1 MQTTRNSSTK
11 AGLGFWVVA
20 LAFLIVMAISA
31 LPTPLYVLY
40 ESRDHFT
47 GLLVTVIFAA
57 YAVGVSASLF
67 LAGHISDWF
76 GRRRV
81 LVPAIVLN
89 AISAGVFIVWPAV
102 PGLLLA
108 RVLCGF
114 SVGAMTA
121 TATAYLSELHTAQRP
136 GASSRRAE
144 LVATAANLGGI
155 GFGPLSAGLL
165 AQFLP
170 APLVLPYAIFG
181 ALAVV
186 VALVT
191 LRLPE
196 TAGSRGRVRY
206 RTQRISVPPAGR
218 SRFVA
223 AAAGGLVAFSVFGLF
238 TSLGPGFLA
247 QTLGYHSHALAGA
260 ATFVVFAAG
269 ALAQSLL
276 TRLDAQRLTAVG
288 IGLLPAGLA
297 LLTAATW
304 FPSLP
309 AFLAGGLL
317 SGAGAGVLF
326 KGGITTVMELAPRET
341 RAEALASFFLASYVG
356 LSAPIV
362 GLGLATQY
370 VSARVSVLV
379 FAGSLVLALALLARV
394 LLSELPSHQG
404 AGMRAPEPITT
415 SAA

>member
-1 MQTTRNSSTK
+1 MQTRNRSTK
-11 AGLGFWVVA
+11 PGLGFWIVA
-20 LAFLIVMAISA
+20 LAFLIVMSISA

-57 YAVGVSASLF
+57 YAVGVTASLF

-114 SVGAMTA
+114 SVGAVTA

-136 GASSRRAE
+136 GAATRRAE

-155 GFGPLSAGLL
+155 GFGPLAAGLL

-170 APLVLPYAIFG
+170 VPLVLPYAIFG

-186 VALVT
+186 VAVAT
-191 LRLPE
+191 LLLPE
-196 TAGSRGRVRY
+196 TVGSRQRVRY
-206 RTQRISVPPAGR
+206 RPQRISVPPSGR
-218 SRFVA
+218 PRFLA
-223 AAAGGLVAFSVFGLF
+223 AAAGGLVAFAVFGLF
-238 TSLGPGFLA
+238 TSLAPSFLA
-247 QTLGYHSHALAGA
+247 QTLGFHSHALAGA
-260 ATFVVFAAG
+260 VVFLVFASG

-276 TRLDAQRLTAVG
+276 SRLDARRMTAAG

-297 LLTAATW
+297 LVTAATW
-304 FPSLP
+304 FPSLA
-309 AFLAGGLL
+309 AFVAGGLL
-317 SGAGAGVLF
+317 SGAGAGLLF
-326 KGGITTVMELAPRET
+326 KGGISTVMELAPRES
-341 RAEALASFFLASYVG
+341 RAEALASFFFASYAG
-356 LSAPIV
+356 LSGPII

-370 VSARVSVLV
+370 VSARLSLLF
-379 FAGSLVLALALLARV
+379 FAGALAFALALLARG
-394 LLSELPSHQG
+394 LLSAPSRQPG
-404 AGMRAPEPITT
+404 PARTAPEPIAT
-415 SAA
+415 S

>member
-1 MQTTRNSSTK
+1 MQTTRNRSTR
-11 AGLGFWVVA
+11 AGFGFWVVA

-31 LPTPLYVLY
+31 VPTPLYVLY
-40 ESRDHFT
+40 ESRDHLS

-81 LVPAIVLN
+81 LLPAVVL
-89 AISAGVFIVWPAV
+89 SAVGSGVFIVWPAV

-108 RVLCGF
+108 RLLCGF

-136 GASSRRAE
+136 GASIRRAE

-155 GFGPLSAGLL
+155 GFGPLIAGFL

-181 ALAVV
+181 ALAVALAA
-186 VALVT
+186 VAL
-191 LRLPE
+191 LLPE
-196 TAGSRGRVRY
+196 TAGSHERVRY
-206 RTQRISVPPAGR
+206 RTQRISVPRSGR
-218 SRFVA
+218 PRFVA
-223 AAAGGLVAFSVFGLF
+223 ATAAGLVAFAVFGLF
-238 TSLGPGFLA
+238 TSLAPSFLA
-247 QTLGYHSHALAGA
+247 RTLGFHSHALAGA
-260 ATFVVFAAG
+260 VVFLVFASG

-276 TRLDAQRLTAVG
+276 SRLDARRMTAAG

-304 FPSLP
+304 FPSLA
-309 AFLAGGLL
+309 AFVAGGLL
-317 SGAGAGVLF
+317 CGAGAGLLF
-326 KGGITTVMELAPRET
+326 KGGISTVMELAPRES

-356 LSAPIV
+356 LSGPIV

-370 VSARVSVLV
+370 VSARLGLLV
-379 FAGSLVLALALLARV
+379 FAGALVLALALLARG
-394 LLSELPSHQG
+394 LLSAPRPQPG
-404 AGMRAPEPITT
+404 PVIRAPEPITT
-415 SAA
+415 S